1 MAKRLMFAARKAVI
15 AALLLSLPW
24 SAAQAL
30 IDIQPKVAQMHGESL
45 PISVINTGDT
55 PEFVEIKLYLVGNPG
70 VPPDQEQLTPLG
82 IVKDPYLYAAPFKL
96 SLGPRQ
102 QKQVQLTAL
111 KQPEKE
117 MVYRLSV
124 MPQQQARI
132 SGTQSNVMLMGLGYM
147 GLVRQLPA
155 IQTATWRYQCTAEGL
170 QLEATGS
177 VRVEFT
183 DLRQHG
189 APSDDFNVYPG
200 TPRQITGKAL
210 SGKAQDKDFT
220 LQCKG

>member
-1 MAKRLMFAARKAVI
+1 MAKRLTFAARKAVM
-15 AALLLSLPW
+15 ATLVLSMPW

-30 IDIQPKVAQMHGESL
+30 IDIQPKVAQMRGESL

-55 PEFVEIKLYLVGNPG
+55 PEFVEIKLYLVANPG
-70 VPPDQEQLTPLG
+70 VPPNQEQLTPLG
-82 IVKDPYLYAAPFKL
+82 IVKDPYLYAAPFRL

-102 QKQVQLTAL
+102 QKQIELTAL

-132 SGTQSNVMLMGLGYM
+132 NGTQSNVMLMGLGYM

-155 IQTATWRYQCTAEGL
+155 VQTATWRHQCAADGL
-170 QLEATGS
+170 LLEATGT

-183 DLRQHG
+183 NLRQHG
-189 APSDDFNVYPG
+189 EPSDDFNVYPG
-200 TPRQITGKAL
+200 TPRQIAGKTL
-210 SGKAQDKDFT
+210 SGKAQGNDFT